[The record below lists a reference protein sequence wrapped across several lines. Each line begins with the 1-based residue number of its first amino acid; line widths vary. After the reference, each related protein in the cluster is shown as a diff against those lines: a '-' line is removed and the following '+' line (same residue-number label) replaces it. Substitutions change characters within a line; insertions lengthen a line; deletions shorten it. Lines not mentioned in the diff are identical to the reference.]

1 MYIAI
6 GILFILAL
14 IRTMTML
21 FDPKDDSAKQ
31 ARTIIVWNAIGILV
45 IIFAKNII
53 ETIFGL
59 EQKVVDANATS
70 L

>member
-1 MYIAI
+1 
-6 GILFILAL
+6 
-14 IRTMTML
+14 ML